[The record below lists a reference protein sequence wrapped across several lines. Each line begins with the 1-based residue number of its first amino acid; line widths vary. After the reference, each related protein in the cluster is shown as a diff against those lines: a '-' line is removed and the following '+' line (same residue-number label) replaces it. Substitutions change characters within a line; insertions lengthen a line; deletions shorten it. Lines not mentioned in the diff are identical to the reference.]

1 MITSTHNSST
11 LINYCFSPFQ
21 WTVISIQWP
30 SVQITTRH
38 SLSQTKPGYKC
49 SLKFYFSSHT
59 LLWIKTILQNPF
71 PAQAS
76 TWHGSPLTHLLY
88 MESFLDIA
96 SPIEQGNT
104 ASWYY
109 LILVFSIQY
118 WECNFPWL
126 LPLQQVTLIWDFRD
140 FDPLFW
146 CWDGIACESKFV
158 IWGTLDP
165 SLLIWRCNPLL
176 LLCGQS

>member
-1 MITSTHNSST
+1 MSQSTQGLRSVVHLAMFLLCFAFFFKSMITSIHNSSMF
-11 LINYCFSPFQ
+11 INYCFSPFQ
-21 WTVISIQWP
+21 WTIISIQWP
-30 SVQITTRH
+30 SVQITTRQ

-76 TWHGSPLTHLLY
+76 TWHGSPLTRLLY

-96 SPIEQGNT
+96 SPIEQGST

-109 LILVFSIQY
+109 LILVFDIQN
-118 WECNFPWL
+118 WFSRLEQDNIDLRF
-126 LPLQQVTLIWDFRD
+126 
-140 FDPLFW
+140 
-146 CWDGIACESKFV
+146 
-158 IWGTLDP
+158 
-165 SLLIWRCNPLL
+165 
-176 LLCGQS
+176 

>member
-1 MITSTHNSST
+1 MLWTRGVEWVKVLRALGLLCIWLCFFFVSPFFKSMITSIHNSSMF
-11 LINYCFSPFQ
+11 INYCFSPFQ
-21 WTVISIQWP
+21 WTIISIQWP

-49 SLKFYFSSHT
+49 SLKFYLSSHT
-59 LLWIKTILQNPF
+59 LLWIKTILQNPL

-118 WECNFPWL
+118 WVCNFPWL
-126 LPLQQVTLIWDFRD
+126 LPLQQDNIDLRF
-140 FDPLFW
+140 
-146 CWDGIACESKFV
+146 
-158 IWGTLDP
+158 
-165 SLLIWRCNPLL
+165 
-176 LLCGQS
+176 